1 MEAIQTEAQAYKK
14 KKIVRNA
21 AIIFITI
28 VVLLTF
34 FSKTINNFLLP
45 EVECGRTST
54 GTLKK
59 DITSQGEVVPLNTEA
74 INAYGNWKVT
84 DIKVKEGTAVK
95 KGDTLAIID
104 LSSMKLEIRKMELNL
119 LKMENALKLYQN
131 GTQAIDL
138 EQYKDEIEVAQ
149 NVVKKAEKKLAEQKN
164 LFSYDAV
171 TLESV
176 NDAQEQLD
184 IAKRDYEQKLKL
196 LAQKQDEIKKS
207 DENYQTTLKEKQ
219 AEIDVCK
226 LELESMKKNSPQEGI
241 LKSPVEGVIK
251 SISVE
256 KGSVTNNG
264 QQMFEI
270 IKNEADIYIK
280 WTLSSN
286 AADAVDKKSSIRF
299 STAEPEKL
307 ELSGTIKDTKYL
319 PSEGLYEYIG
329 EVELDKYKNINLEI
343 GQKLDVLIQKSS
355 QPYQMLVP
363 NSSVTKEAGNT
374 CVYVVKTKNGI
385 LGEENYVQKVE
396 VTVDESDDFY
406 SAISGGIT
414 GDDRVVSF
422 SSKPLYDKIQVKLR

>member
-1 MEAIQTEAQAYKK
+1 MEVIQTEAQVYKK
-14 KKIVRNA
+14 KRIVRNA
-21 AIIFITI
+21 AIVFITI

-45 EVECGRTST
+45 EVECGSPSA

-59 DITSQGEVVPLNTEA
+59 DITSQGEVVPLNSET

-84 DIKVKEGTAVK
+84 DIKVEEGTEVK
-95 KGDTLAIID
+95 KGDILATID

-138 EQYKDEIEVAQ
+138 EQYKDEIQVAQ
-149 NVVKKAEKKLAEQKN
+149 NAVKKAEKKLAEQKN
-164 LFSYDAV
+164 LFLNDAV
-171 TLESV
+171 PLESV
-176 NDAQEQLD
+176 NDSEEQLD
-184 IAKRDYEQKLKL
+184 IAKRDYEQKMK
-196 LAQKQDEIKKS
+196 AFNQKQKEIQKNS
-207 DENYQTTLKEKQ
+207 EDYLTTLKEKQ
-219 AEIDVCK
+219 AEIEVSK
-226 LELESMKKNSPQEGI
+226 LELESVKKNSPQGGTI
-241 LKSPVEGVIK
+241 KSPVDGVIK
-251 SISVE
+251 NISIE
-256 KGSVTNNG
+256 KGAVTNSG

-280 WTLSSN
+280 WTLNSN
-286 AADAVDKKSSIRF
+286 AARNIDKKSSIKF
-299 STAEPEKL
+299 ITDEPEKL
-307 ELSGTIKDTKYL
+307 ELNGTIKDSKYL
-319 PSEGLYEYIG
+319 TNEGLYEYIG
-329 EVELDKYKNINLEI
+329 EVELQKDKKINLEI

-355 QPYQMLVP
+355 QPYLMLLP
-363 NSSVTKEAGNT
+363 NSSVTREAGNT

-385 LGEENYVQKVE
+385 LGEENYVQKVDI
-396 VTVDESDDFY
+396 TVEESDDFY